1 MACRCIQQATN
12 LMPEELMETARELFV
27 HELNDMLDAERK
39 LIDALGELA
48 EQSSRPEL
56 QKAFESHQKQTEE
69 QARRLEQ
76 VFEELDE
83 SPEGEECKGI
93 KGLIEEQKT
102 FVEEEEPSEDL
113 RDIFNVGAASKVEAY
128 EIQAYTSLTRM
139 AQELGLRKAKQ
150 LLDRNLR
157 EEQQTLKKMEAFG
170 KKLKPENPGMEE
182 EEDEMERPKSR
193 RRGRAA

>member
-1 MACRCIQQATN
+1 
-12 LMPEELMETARELFV
+12 METARELFV

-39 LIDALGELA
+39 LIDALGELS

-56 QKAFESHQKQTEE
+56 QKAFASHQKQTEE

-83 SPEGEECKGI
+83 SPEQEECKGI

-102 FVEEEEPSEDL
+102 FVEEEDPSEDL

-193 RRGRAA
+193 RRRAA

>member
-1 MACRCIQQATN
+1 
-12 LMPEELMETARELFV
+12 METARELFV

-56 QKAFESHQKQTEE
+56 QKAFQSHQKQTEE

-76 VFEELDE
+76 VYEELDE

-93 KGLIEEQKT
+93 KGLLEEQKT

-157 EEQQTLKKMEAFG
+157 EEQQTLKKMETFG

-193 RRGRAA
+193 RGRAA

>member
-1 MACRCIQQATN
+1 
-12 LMPEELMETARELFV
+12 METARELFV

-39 LIDALGELA
+39 LVDALGEMA

-56 QKAFESHQKQTEE
+56 QKAFQSHQKQTEE
-69 QARRLEQ
+69 QARRIEQ
-76 VFEELDE
+76 VLEELEE
-83 SPEGEECKGI
+83 SPEGTECKGI

-102 FVEEEEPSEDL
+102 FNEEEDPSEDL
-113 RDIFNVGAASKVEAY
+113 RDIFNVGAASKVESY

-157 EEQQTLKKMEAFG
+157 EEQQTLKKMETFG
-170 KKLKPENPGMEE
+170 KRLKPENPGMEE
-182 EEDEMERPKSR
+182 EESEMESRPKSGR
-193 RRGRAA
+193 RRRAA